1 MSLTRTS
8 HIALLYHKWP
18 GNTNSYKQARQRAGD
33 IFKLHYGSTKI
44 NRGITLKASQGEM
57 WDFITLGLWNYK
69 EMNM

>member
-1 MSLTRTS
+1 MQTF
-8 HIALLYHKWP
+8 
-18 GNTNSYKQARQRAGD
+18 YKQARQRAGD

-69 EMNM
+69 EMNT